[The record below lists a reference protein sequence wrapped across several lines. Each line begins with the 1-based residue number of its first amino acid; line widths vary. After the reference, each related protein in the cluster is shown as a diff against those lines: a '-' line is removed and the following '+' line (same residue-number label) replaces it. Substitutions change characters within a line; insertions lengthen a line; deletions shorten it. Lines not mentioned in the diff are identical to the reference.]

1 MKSITST
8 EFASISSR
16 LIALII
22 SSRLIALILDG
33 VVLGIVTGAI
43 YSLLGATR
51 IEGILTFLF
60 TILYQWYFLTKYN
73 GQTPGKMIL
82 GIRVI
87 KTDGS
92 PLSDTDAIIRAL
104 GYSLNWVL
112 LGFGWLLA
120 YWSNNRQ
127 GLHDILAKTYVIKAP
142 SQAMMRQNQE

>member
-8 EFASISSR
+8 EFAS
-16 LIALII
+16 I